1 MEHQISRRNKL
12 LADIEED
19 WTKFNSFLDTLTD
32 RQMTTIRDPQ
42 GWSVKDHMVHITAW
56 ERSILFFLQGQPQYV
71 GLDVDESLFSNQSDD
86 DINAVIYKRNKD
98 VSLAK
103 AGKNFQDAHQQLM
116 NLLTLLNDTD
126 LLKPTSQYVPDGSD
140 DKEDS
145 PVLDL
150 VYGNTC
156 EHFREHL
163 SWIKTL
169 IG

>member
-12 LADIEED
+12 LTDIEED

-32 RQMTTIRDPQ
+32 KQITTIRDLE
-42 GWSVKDHMVHITAW
+42 GWSVRDHMVHITAW

-71 GLDVDESLFSNQSDD
+71 GLDVDESLFANQSED
-86 DINAVIYKRNKD
+86 DINAVIQKQNKGMPASD
-98 VSLAK
+98 AM
-103 AGKNFQDAHQQLM
+103 KNFQEVHQQLID
-116 NLLTLLNDTD
+116 LLTTFNDSD
-126 LLKPTSQYVPDGSD
+126 LLKPNSYFVSNGFD
-140 DKEDS
+140 DEDKS

-156 EHFREHL
+156 EHFRDHL